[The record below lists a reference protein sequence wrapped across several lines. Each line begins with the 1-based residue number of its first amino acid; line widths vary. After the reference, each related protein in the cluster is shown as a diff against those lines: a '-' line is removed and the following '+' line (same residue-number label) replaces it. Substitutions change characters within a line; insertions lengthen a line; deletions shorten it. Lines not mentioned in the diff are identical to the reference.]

1 MSHQRD
7 HKPLHP
13 ERSRARLVL
22 CGSLQTVRQGVDLL
36 RNAPGFRAPI
46 GAVIFGGTAF
56 KTIARLPVFE
66 NLEAAAKAAGT
77 HGAHF
82 VACDSHLAAQSAERL
97 LEEASTLGA
106 QVFSIHGHGEAVHLR
121 PWGLHNVLP
130 SSQSHADQ
138 AQLSAVFGGRTVLV
152 TGAGGSIGS
161 ALCQHLASLSPARII
176 LLDNC
181 EFNLFRI
188 EQALCTSFPQVQ
200 RTALLCDI
208 REGESLRRHFE
219 RERPDFVLHAAAL
232 KHVPIVE
239 AHPCEGVLTNVAG
252 TRHVAIAARAVNA
265 CMVFVST
272 DKAVSPRSIMGAT
285 KRIGEMLCQAYDCEG
300 ASRMISVRLGNVLG
314 SAGSVAPV
322 FEGQIARGG
331 PVTVTDP
338 AVTRYFITIPRAAEF
353 LLSAAAIGSS
363 YAAPRGGVHV
373 LEMGAPIAVVDLARM
388 MIRLAGKRPD
398 RDIKITFVGLRPG
411 EKISE
416 QLIAEEEQVSH
427 IVSDEIHAVS
437 GPRRDLRALEQEIDR
452 LISLARAGQD
462 ERVRSLLHHM
472 VAAIVDPA
480 AIAS

>member
-1 MSHQRD
+1 MSHQREQ
-7 HKPLHP
+7 KSLHP
-13 ERSRARLVL
+13 GRSRERLVL
-22 CGSLQTVRQGVDLL
+22 CGNLQAVRKGADLL
-36 RNAPGFRAPI
+36 RCAPGFRAPI

-56 KTIARLPVFE
+56 KTIARLPV
-66 NLEAAAKAAGT
+66 LESLSSAAKEAGV
-77 HGAHF
+77 HGVHF
-82 VACDSHLAAQSAERL
+82 VACDSHLAPESAQHL
-97 LEEASTLGA
+97 LEVASALGA
-106 QVFSIHGHGEAVHLR
+106 QVFSIQGEGEAVHLR
-121 PWGLHNVLP
+121 PWGLHDVLP
-130 SSQSHADQ
+130 SSQSHADH
-138 AQLSAVFGGRTVLV
+138 AEMKAVFAGRAVLV

-161 ALCQHLASLSPARII
+161 ALCQHLARLSPSRII

-181 EFNLFRI
+181 EYNLFRI
-188 EQALCTSFPQVQ
+188 EQVLQTHFPRVH
-200 RTALLCDI
+200 RTAVLCDI

-219 RERPDFVLHAAAL
+219 RERPEFVLHAAAL

-252 TRHVAIAARAVNA
+252 TRNVAIAARAVNA

-300 ASRMISVRLGNVLG
+300 GSRMISVRLGNVLG

-331 PVTVTDP
+331 PVTVTEP

-353 LLSAAAIGSS
+353 LLSAAAIGCTHS
-363 YAAPRGGVHV
+363 APRGGVHV

-388 MIRLAGKRPD
+388 MIRLAGKRPEQ
-398 RDIKITFVGLRPG
+398 DIEITFTGLRPG
-411 EKISE
+411 EKMSE
-416 QLIAEEEQVSH
+416 QLIADEEQVSH
-427 IVSDEIHAVS
+427 IVSEEIHAVS

-452 LISLARAGQD
+452 LIGLARAGQD
-462 ERVRSLLHHM
+462 DRVRSLLHHM
-472 VAAIVDPA
+472 VAAIADSA

>member
-1 MSHQRD
+1 MSHQREQ
-7 HKPLHP
+7 KSLHP
-13 ERSRARLVL
+13 GRSRERLVL
-22 CGSLQTVRQGVDLL
+22 CGNLQAVRKGADLL
-36 RNAPGFRAPI
+36 RRAPGFRAPI

-56 KTIARLPVFE
+56 KTIARLPV
-66 NLEAAAKAAGT
+66 LESLSSAAKEAGV
-77 HGAHF
+77 HGVHF
-82 VACDSHLAAQSAERL
+82 VACDSHLAPESAQHL
-97 LEEASTLGA
+97 LEVASALGA
-106 QVFSIHGHGEAVHLR
+106 QVFSIQGEGEAVHLR
-121 PWGLHNVLP
+121 PWGLHDVLP
-130 SSQSHADQ
+130 SSQSHADH
-138 AQLSAVFGGRTVLV
+138 AEMKAVFAGRTVLV

-161 ALCQHLASLSPARII
+161 ALCQHLAHLSPSRII

-181 EFNLFRI
+181 EYNLFRI
-188 EQALCTSFPQVQ
+188 EQVLQTHFPRVQ
-200 RTALLCDI
+200 RTAVLCDI

-219 RERPDFVLHAAAL
+219 RERPEFVLHAAAL

-300 ASRMISVRLGNVLG
+300 GSRMISVRLGNVLG

-331 PVTVTDP
+331 PVTVTEP

-353 LLSAAAIGSS
+353 LLSAAAIGCTH
-363 YAAPRGGVHV
+363 AAPRGGVHV

-388 MIRLAGKRPD
+388 MIRLAGKRPEQ
-398 RDIKITFVGLRPG
+398 DIEITFTGLRSG
-411 EKISE
+411 EKMSE
-416 QLIAEEEQVSH
+416 QLIADEEQVSH
-427 IVSDEIHAVS
+427 IVSEEIHAVS

-452 LISLARAGQD
+452 LIGLARAGQD
-462 ERVRSLLHHM
+462 DRVRSLLHHM
-472 VAAIVDPA
+472 VAAIADPA
-480 AIAS
+480 AIAA